1 MKKLSLSLVLSII
14 FMPYIGNGNDIYS
27 LKEIEYKETIFIS
40 EAYKY
45 KKEDTIEITA
55 LMNRVIVKLVNKD
68 GVINQK
74 IIEKIVNNLFR
85 QRLNK
90 FTVVGC
96 DKPKEDTKIRC
107 YLENEKKNVYRLELD
122 FYSDKFKNYFDW
134 HIIPLLKEE
143 QEWFDYIEYLFA
155 KIYYGKYEILG
166 KKEA

>member
-14 FMPYIGNGNDIYS
+14 FMPYISTAKDIYS

-40 EAYKY
+40 EAYKH
-45 KKEDTIEITA
+45 KKEDTKEITG
-55 LMNRVIVKLVNKD
+55 LMNRIIVKLVNND

-74 IIEKIVNNLFR
+74 IIERIVNNLFLE
-85 QRLNK
+85 RLNK

-96 DKPKEDTKIRC
+96 NKPKEDTKIRC
-107 YLENEKKNVYRLELD
+107 YLESEKKNSYQLELD
-122 FYSDKFKNYFDW
+122 FYSDKFRNYFDW